1 MRRLATIFL
10 LALLVSG
17 LVPLTASAHHRPTV
31 YCSRSGD
38 LCQSTRKVDGVRVL
52 RITLAARY
60 FRRYEL
66 CVTDPDDDRSCE
78 TFRIRKRGS
87 VFGSSVRWKRHFP
100 RSGPGAYDVR
110 WRMLPDGQRVG
121 KTLGFHIPQR

>member
-1 MRRLATIFL
+1 MRRWATI
-10 LALLVSG
+10 LVITTSV
-17 LVPLTASAHHRPTV
+17 LSAVPVTASAHHRPTV

-66 CVTDPDDDRSCE
+66 CVTDPDDDRSCA
-78 TFRIRKRGS
+78 TFRIHKRGS

-110 WRMLPDGQRVG
+110 WRMLPDRQRVG
-121 KTLGFHIPQR
+121 RTLGFHVPPR